1 MDGKETRY
9 GARSASVLH
18 ENVTTEAPEAE
29 KSAPKKGRSPVE
41 DFFRELLFGRRET
54 VERNVH
60 APDIT
65 FLILVI
71 ILLCYGSVVI
81 FSAGHVYA
89 QNVLG
94 DSMYFVKNQL
104 EWAFIG
110 IAAMILLVFID
121 YKIIRRFSV
130 FIYATSVLLL
140 ALVPIIGKTVNGAK
154 RWIILGPIRIQ
165 PTEIAKFAIVV
176 MLAAY
181 ISIFREKMSTFKYGI
196 VFPGCLIGI
205 VCAMTALEKH
215 LSGTI
220 ILFLIGLSVVIIAG
234 ARLKYIGIL
243 GGTFAVGATG
253 ILLISDYAKARIDAW
268 INPEN
273 YIKST
278 GWQPMQSL
286 MAIGS
291 GGLFGVGLGNSYQ
304 KHLWLPEPQNDFIFA
319 ILCEELGLIGALAL
333 IVLFI
338 LLIWRGFSIGMR
350 APDAFSSVLVMGLT
364 AKLGIQVLLNI
375 AVVTVSIP
383 TTGVALP
390 FFSYGGSAL
399 VMQLA
404 EMGIIL
410 SISRFSSAKKI

>member
-1 MDGKETRY
+1 MDGREYDKGGTAAAGGPGLETPVR
-9 GARSASVLH
+9 G
-18 ENVTTEAPEAE
+18 TPET
-29 KSAPKKGRSPVE
+29 KKARSPVE

-54 VERNVH
+54 VERSVH
-60 APDIT
+60 SPDIT

-94 DSMYFVKNQL
+94 NSMYFVKNQL

-110 IAAMILLVFID
+110 IVTMIILTFVD

-130 FIYATSVLLL
+130 FIYGVSVMLL
-140 ALVPIIGKTVNGAK
+140 ALVPLIGKTVNGAK
-154 RWIILGPIRIQ
+154 RWIIVGPIRIQ
-165 PTEIAKFAIVV
+165 PTEIAKFALVV

-196 VFPGCLIGI
+196 LFPGCLIGL
-205 VCAMTALEKH
+205 VCVMTALEKH

-220 ILFLIGLSVVIIAG
+220 ILFLIGLSVIVIAG
-234 ARLKYIGIL
+234 ARLRLIGIL
-243 GGTFAVGATG
+243 GGAFAVGAGG
-253 ILLISDYAKARIDAW
+253 ILLVSDYAKARVDAW
-268 INPEN
+268 IHPEN

-291 GGLFGVGLGNSYQ
+291 GGIFGVGLGNSYQ

-333 IVLFI
+333 ITLFI

-350 APDAFSSVLVMGLT
+350 APDAFSSVLVMGIT

-410 SISRFSSAKKI
+410 SISRFSSTKKV

>member
-1 MDGKETRY
+1 MDRNIRTAGT
-9 GARSASVLH
+9 ASPR
-18 ENVTTEAPEAE
+18 EAPP
-29 KSAPKKGRSPVE
+29 APRPGLKKGRSPVE
-41 DFFRELLFGRRET
+41 NFFRELFFGRKET
-54 VERNVH
+54 VDRNVRS
-60 APDIT
+60 PDIT
-65 FLILVI
+65 FLVLVI

-110 IAAMILLVFID
+110 VAAMVLLIFID

-130 FIYATSVLLL
+130 FIYAASVILL
-140 ALVPIIGKTVNGAK
+140 ALVPLIGKTVNGAK
-154 RWIILGPIRIQ
+154 RWIIVGPIRIQ

-196 VFPGCLIGI
+196 LYPGCMIGL

-220 ILFLIGLSVVIIAG
+220 ILFLIGLSVIILAG
-234 ARLKYIGIL
+234 ARLRYIGIL
-243 GGTFAVGATG
+243 GGVFAAGAGG
-253 ILLISDYAKARIDAW
+253 ILLISDYAKTRIDAW

-273 YIKST
+273 YIKSS

-291 GGLFGVGLGNSYQ
+291 GGVFGVGLGNSYQ

-319 ILCEELGLIGALAL
+319 ILCEELGLVGALAL
-333 IVLFI
+333 IILFV

-364 AKLGIQVLLNI
+364 AKLGIQVLLNV
-375 AVVTVSIP
+375 AVVTASIP

-410 SISRFSSAKKI
+410 SVSRFSSNKKI

>member
-1 MDGKETRY
+1 MD
-9 GARSASVLH
+9 RSIHTVG
-18 ENVTTEAPEAE
+18 T
-29 KSAPKKGRSPVE
+29 SAPPQAPAENRPATAKKRSPAE
-41 DFFRELLFGRRET
+41 DFFRELIFGRRET

-60 APDIT
+60 SPDIT

-110 IAAMILLVFID
+110 IAAMVVLIFVD

-130 FIYATSVLLL
+130 FIYAASVLLL
-140 ALVPIIGKTVNGAK
+140 GLVPLIGKTVNGAK
-154 RWIILGPIRIQ
+154 RWIIIGPIRIQ

-181 ISIFREKMSTFKYGI
+181 ISIYREKMSSFRYGI
-196 VFPGCLIGI
+196 FYPGCLIGF

-220 ILFLIGLSVVIIAG
+220 ILFLIGLSVIILAG

-243 GGTFAVGATG
+243 GGVFAAGAGG
-253 ILLISDYAKARIDAW
+253 ILLVSDYAKARIDAW
-268 INPEN
+268 IHPEN

-291 GGLFGVGLGNSYQ
+291 GGIFGVGLGNSYQ

-319 ILCEELGLIGALAL
+319 ILCEELGLVGALAL
-333 IVLFI
+333 ITLFI

-375 AVVTVSIP
+375 AVVTASIP

-410 SISRFSSAKKI
+410 SVSRFSSNKKV